1 MNMILRFL
9 LTAVAVVILAKV
21 LPGVGVDGYLSA
33 VIVAVVL
40 GLLNFFIKPLLV
52 IFTLPVTILT
62 LGLFLIVINGIII
75 LLASKLI
82 DGFRVDG
89 ILYAIIFS
97 FLLSVLQSLLHS
109 LLKDDKKKR

>member
-9 LTAVAVVILAKV
+9 LTAVAVVILSKV
-21 LPGVGVDGYLSA
+21 LPGIGVDGYISA
-33 VIVAVVL
+33 VVVAVVL

-52 IFTLPVTILT
+52 ILTLPVTILT

-75 LLASKLI
+75 LLAGKLI

-89 ILYAIIFS
+89 ILYAIVFS
-97 FLLSVLQSLLHS
+97 FLLSILQSLLHS
-109 LLKDDKKKR
+109 FLKEG